1 LSNDGTRPELAGVR
15 LARIVLLELWA
26 MVLFAV
32 LVGFLGPF
40 GTYLEADFPARA
52 WKWWL
57 HLMGAYVIVRP
68 TILLWS
74 TIADATS
81 LPQKWLVFWGVVL
94 SSVPLASLWYWGA
107 GEFFHS
113 LHGFTG
119 ILPFAFLCAVA
130 VLVVAT
136 SARNLDALLRRG
148 SVMAEL
154 VGTSSRPNDANLQR
168 RNETAPDESE
178 KGGRLEPR
186 LYDRLG
192 ANFVG
197 PISALQSED
206 HYVRVH
212 GRGGSELILLRLRD
226 AIAELDD
233 YSGAQ
238 VHRCWWVAADGIA
251 SIEADGRNRTIVLHN
266 GARAAVARDAVSK
279 LERSGFLTAET

>member
-1 LSNDGTRPELAGVR
+1 
-15 LARIVLLELWA
+15 
-26 MVLFAV
+26 MVLFAA

-74 TIADATS
+74 AIAQATN

-94 SSVPLASLWYWGA
+94 SSVPLASLWHWGA
-107 GEFFHS
+107 SEFFHS

-136 SARNLDALLRRG
+136 SARKLDALLRRG

-154 VGTSSRPNDANLQR
+154 VGTPSRPNDANPLER
-168 RNETAPDESE
+168 GDIAVEDREMKERS
-178 KGGRLEPR
+178 EPR
-186 LYDRLG
+186 LHDRLG

-212 GRGGSELILLRLRD
+212 GRDGSELILMRLRN

-251 SIEADGRNRTIVLHN
+251 SIEADGRNRTIVLRN